1 MKAGLKKFSRPGE
14 KSSVK
19 KLTQLHAMTTFIP
32 LEPKKL
38 TREDIINPLSSL
50 MFLLEK
56 QDGTIK
62 ARTCSD
68 GSKQRRSDSYNKHDY
83 SSPKCANNSVMIT
96 VALEAKEG

>member
-1 MKAGLKKFSRPGE
+1 M
-14 KSSVK
+14 K

-56 QDGTIK
+56 LYGTIK